1 MIKPN
6 TDTGDI
12 NFDLNIKVLKPF
24 GPVVMKTTLPIP
36 VYKELETLT
45 DEIIADKDK
54 INWGPQLAG
63 QIEKELLITQKMCDE
78 RNLTG
83 FFNLVAQRYVKECNV
98 MNDSKSIQGMKLN
111 LEEDDDIVLGSELTS
126 MWIVSQYE
134 NEYNPVHFHTYST
147 ISAVLYL
154 KIPEYEPREIYG
166 KSKSDGDIEFIYH
179 ATPEDHISLQRG
191 CMVVSPVEGDLF
203 MFPSYLLHT
212 VYPFKGKSER
222 RSVSM
227 NFVHQYMPKSEFDK
241 EAKKG
246 KKKK

>member
-1 MIKPN
+1 MIYS
-6 TDTGDI
+6 TDNVVKYYKKYVF

-111 LEEDDDIVLGSELTS
+111 LE
-126 MWIVSQYE
+126 
-134 NEYNPVHFHTYST
+134 
-147 ISAVLYL
+147 
-154 KIPEYEPREIYG
+154 
-166 KSKSDGDIEFIYH
+166 
-179 ATPEDHISLQRG
+179 
-191 CMVVSPVEGDLF
+191 DL
-203 MFPSYLLHT
+203 SHHHL
-212 VYPFKGKSER
+212 
-222 RSVSM
+222 
-227 NFVHQYMPKSEFDK
+227 
-241 EAKKG
+241 
-246 KKKK
+246 